1 MTAIENK
8 GVPARTIPDHSA
20 TSPRGIAASGPQP
33 SGNTL
38 PPAFRRALAGVPS
51 KDAGAAS
58 QLPKGGKGLAGQ
70 AKNDKSGGSHQHT
83 PRNVT
88 AAPRSGHK

>member
-1 MTAIENK
+1 MTGPTNK
-8 GVPARTIPDHSA
+8 GVPARTASDQSA
-20 TSPRGIAASGPQP
+20 TSPRGVAASGPQP
-33 SGNTL
+33 SQTAL

>member
-1 MTAIENK
+1 MTASNDK
-8 GVPARTIPDHSA
+8 GVPARTEPDHSA
-20 TSPRGIAASGPQP
+20 TSPRGITASGPQP
-33 SGNTL
+33 SRTVL
-38 PPAFRRALAGVPS
+38 PAAFRRALAGVPL
-51 KDAGAAS
+51 KDAGVAS
-58 QLPKGGKGLAGQ
+58 QSLKAAKGLAGQ